1 VLELPFAA
9 KPEPD
14 NPAHVEI
21 GSNNRGKAKKIRDG
35 STWVKHP
42 DSAALVKIG
51 ITTGVALKI
60 DKNED

>member
-1 VLELPFAA
+1 
-9 KPEPD
+9 
-14 NPAHVEI
+14 VEI